1 MCTHTN
7 IMCFVLKRQQ
17 NCHTQM
23 QQDVLA
29 TSSATAF
36 LCLHISSNILH
47 FWQSLS
53 FYLITGSWHKKIYC
67 DFLAH
72 SAALRPWKLVSLALP
87 LFLVKLVSELNLWQ
101 AQNKSSSI
109 CSCSSLKCSKGIS
122 KNAIFTWWRHR
133 KGLSNIIFYNDFIA
147 LVFLY
152 IEGQLFG

>member
-1 MCTHTN
+1 MHTHKHHVFCLETTTE
-7 IMCFVLKRQQ
+7 MS
-17 NCHTQM
+17 HS
-23 QQDVLA
+23 DA
-29 TSSATAF
+29 TRFSCKFISDRLEF

-101 AQNKSSSI
+101 AQNKPSNI

-122 KNAIFTWWRHR
+122 KNAIFTWWRRR
-133 KGLSNIIFYNDFIA
+133 KD
-147 LVFLY
+147 
-152 IEGQLFG
+152 